1 MFFLGTGS
9 DAHHVYQIYLRA
21 GSDEWNIYR
30 RYAQF
35 HALHS
40 DLKKLDP
47 AVAVFDFPPKK
58 SIGKKVDYMRKKRFA
73 DKFGFMFFFVG
84 FLAGRG

>member
-1 MFFLGTGS
+1 M
-9 DAHHVYQIYLRA
+9 HHVYQIFLRA

-35 HALHS
+35 YSLHT

-47 AVAVFDFPPKK
+47 VVATFDFPPKK
-58 SIGKKVDYMRKKRFA
+58 SIGKKVGSVD
-73 DKFGFMFFFVG
+73 FVG
-84 FLAGRG
+84 WQEVSGFVLRILHWWKIEGNACRRI